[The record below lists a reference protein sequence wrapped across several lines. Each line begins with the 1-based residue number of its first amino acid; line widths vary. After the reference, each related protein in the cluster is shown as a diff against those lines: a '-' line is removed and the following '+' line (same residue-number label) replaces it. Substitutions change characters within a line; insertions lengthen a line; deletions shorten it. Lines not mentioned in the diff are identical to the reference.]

1 MPKFYI
7 ADDDNS
13 TISQRYLLLC
23 IFTDTTVLL
32 KVSKM
37 TSSMPR
43 RILVILFLLKVATV
57 SGWSASFP
65 ISRVTSRRTGFLK
78 LLNSEGGSSLSN
90 GARLSSLAAIPTP
103 LIGASDTWG
112 NIAALT
118 GTATVSQVLGRTT
131 SIGRLLGP
139 PVTAMAMTFLLA
151 SIGVLN
157 PGGTAAAKSLQLL
170 SLQLATPM
178 ILLGADLRDCFSRC
192 GPLLGSFLVA
202 STATIIAC
210 TVGWY
215 FSGNMLQAALG
226 KDGLSIAAA
235 LLAKNVGGGINY
247 IAVCRSLSVSPQA
260 VAAGLCVDNIFA
272 LIYFPATS
280 ALAAGLPDVS
290 SSTKQEADE
299 QADQKSMQPPSI
311 NIQHVSTVLFLASL
325 LLWMGE
331 RIGGTLGALP
341 ASTLLAVMFASWVPN
356 QWMSPLQPAADV
368 LGTVCLY
375 LFFATAGAPGV
386 LVAESVRA
394 SLLPLTLFLT
404 CLYSIHGAIL
414 WACHKLWGK
423 TIASFLP
430 QRLLVS
436 SSAAI
441 GGPATAAA
449 LVQANDWESLLVPS
463 LLVGNIGYAMATFCG
478 LAYYAILR

>member
-1 MPKFYI
+1 M
-7 ADDDNS
+7 
-13 TISQRYLLLC
+13 R
-23 IFTDTTVLL
+23 
-32 KVSKM
+32 
-37 TSSMPR
+37 SSLPR
-43 RILVILFLLKVATV
+43 RILALLFLLEVATV

-65 ISRVTSRRTGFLK
+65 IPQATSRRTGFPK
-78 LLNSEGGSSLSN
+78 LLHSAGSSLSN
-90 GARLSSLAAIPTP
+90 GARVSSLAAIPTP

-139 PVTAMAMTFLLA
+139 PVTAMAITFLLA

-178 ILLGADLRDCFSRC
+178 ILLGADLRDCFARC
-192 GPLLGSFLVA
+192 GPLLVSFLVA

-215 FSGNMLQAALG
+215 LSGNMLQTALG
-226 KDGLSIAAA
+226 KDALSVAAA

-272 LIYFPATS
+272 LIYFPVTS

-290 SSTKQEADE
+290 SSTKKEYDE
-299 QADQKSMQPPSI
+299 QADQKSLQPPSI

-341 ASTLLAVMFASWVPN
+341 ACTLLTVMFASWAPN
-356 QWMSPLQPAADV
+356 KWMSPLRPAADV
-368 LGTVCLY
+368 LGTLCLY
-375 LFFATAGAPGV
+375 LFFATAGA
-386 LVAESVRA
+386 RK
-394 SLLPLTLFLT
+394 
-404 CLYSIHGAIL
+404 YSIG
-414 WACHKLWGK
+414 
-423 TIASFLP
+423 
-430 QRLLVS
+430 VS
-436 SSAAI
+436 S
-441 GGPATAAA
+441 TA
-449 LVQANDWESLLVPS
+449 DMSLS
-463 LLVGNIGYAMATFCG
+463 
-478 LAYYAILR
+478 

>member
-1 MPKFYI
+1 M
-7 ADDDNS
+7 
-13 TISQRYLLLC
+13 R
-23 IFTDTTVLL
+23 
-32 KVSKM
+32 
-37 TSSMPR
+37 SSLPR
-43 RILVILFLLKVATV
+43 RILAIIFLVEVTAV

-65 ISRVTSRRTGFLK
+65 IPRATSRRTGFPK
-78 LLNSEGGSSLSN
+78 LLNSEGSSLSN
-90 GARLSSLAAIPTP
+90 GARVSSLAAIPTP
-103 LIGASDTWG
+103 SLIGASDTWG

-131 SIGRLLGP
+131 SVGRLLGP
-139 PVTAMAMTFLLA
+139 PVTAMAITFLLA

-192 GPLLGSFLVA
+192 GPLLVSFLVA

-226 KDGLSIAAA
+226 KDGLSVAAA

-272 LIYFPATS
+272 LIYFPATN

-290 SSTKQEADE
+290 SSTKQEPDE
-299 QADQKSMQPPSI
+299 QADQKSLQPPIIS
-311 NIQHVSTVLFLASL
+311 IQHVSTLLFLASL

-341 ASTLLAVMFASWVPN
+341 ACTLLTVLFASWAPN
-356 QWMSPLQPAADV
+356 KWMSPLQPAADV

-375 LFFATAGAPGV
+375 LFFATAGARECPCSNSFPV
-386 LVAESVRA
+386 CQKIILSQALFFSAISWFSSCRICPSIVTASY
-394 SLLPLTLFLT
+394 SLLDMPL
-404 CLYSIHGAIL
+404 
-414 WACHKLWGK
+414 
-423 TIASFLP
+423 
-430 QRLLVS
+430 
-436 SSAAI
+436 
-441 GGPATAAA
+441 
-449 LVQANDWESLLVPS
+449 
-463 LLVGNIGYAMATFCG
+463 
-478 LAYYAILR
+478 